1 MVRLVAY
8 LPKIGYNYTM
18 HNWSVD
24 TTELKKDKKQYA
36 VWRLEQMVN
45 FGLDG
50 KKINRQE
57 IKKYWKM
64 LNLDRNKKQYL
75 KMILWPKQS

>member
-1 MVRLVAY
+1 MR
-8 LPKIGYNYTM
+8 
-18 HNWSVD
+18 NWSTD

-50 KKINRQE
+50 KKINCAE
-57 IKKYWKM
+57 LKKYWRM
-64 LNLDRNKKQYL
+64 LHLDPNKKKYL
-75 KMILWPKQS
+75 KILLWPKKSKIIRG

>member
-1 MVRLVAY
+1 
-8 LPKIGYNYTM
+8 M
-18 HNWSVD
+18 HNWSID

-50 KKINRQE
+50 KKISHGE
-57 IKKYWKM
+57 IKKYWNI
-64 LNLDRNKKQYL
+64 LDLDRDKKKYL

>member
-1 MVRLVAY
+1 
-8 LPKIGYNYTM
+8 M

-24 TTELKKDKKQYA
+24 ITELKKNKEQYA

-50 KKINRQE
+50 KKINRKE
-57 IKKYWKM
+57 IKKYWKI
-64 LNLDRNKKQYL
+64 LDLDPNKKNYL